1 MSRRSS
7 PRPSS
12 MGRRRI
18 ASTEESD
25 VHTGWRRLYTTYKRS
40 GQSARAKRRTRRRER
55 VEAKRELARAIEEA
69 RGG

>member
-1 MSRRSS
+1 MSHRSS

-18 ASTEESD
+18 VTTEEQD
-25 VHTGWRRLYTTYKRS
+25 VHTGWRRVYLTYRRA

-55 VEAKRELARAIEEA
+55 AEMKRELARVIAEA
-69 RGG
+69 YRA